1 MKQNLILIGFMG
13 SGKSTVGRELAKALE
28 MNFVDTDHYIENKEK
43 MNITEIFS
51 LKGEKYFRKIESENI
66 KEISKMNNTVI
77 STGGGVVASDANIM
91 LLKKNGF
98 VIYLDCTV
106 ECIYKRVSRRNTR
119 PLLNDVEDLYSRI
132 VELLNERVDNYKKY
146 MDDKIYID
154 SKTNI
159 WDTVNKIIKMYI
171 KFD

>member
-1 MKQNLILIGFMG
+1 MKQNLILVGFMG
-13 SGKSTVGRELAKALE
+13 SGKSTVGRELAKVLD
-28 MNFVDTDHYIENKEK
+28 MNFVDTDHYIENKENMMIK
-43 MNITEIFS
+43 EIFA
-51 LKGEKYFRKIESENI
+51 LNGEKYFREIEAKYI

-77 STGGGVVASDANIM
+77 STGGGVVASDINIM

-119 PLLNDVEDLYSRI
+119 PLLNKVENLYSRI
-132 VELLNERVDNYKKY
+132 VELLDERVNNYKKY
-146 MDDKIYID
+146 MDDKVYID

-159 WDTVNKIIKMYI
+159 WDTVDKIKKMYI
-171 KFD
+171 EFD

>member
-13 SGKSTVGRELAKALE
+13 SGKSTVGRELAKTLE
-28 MNFVDTDHYIENKEK
+28 MNFVDTDHYIENKENMK
-43 MNITEIFS
+43 IKEIFA
-51 LKGEKYFRKIESENI
+51 LKGEKYFREIEAKYV

-77 STGGGVVASDANIM
+77 STGGGVVASDTNIM
-91 LLKKNGF
+91 LLKKSGF

-106 ECIYKRVSRRNTR
+106 ECIYQRVSRRNTR
-119 PLLNDVEDLYSRI
+119 PLLNDVEDLHSRI
-132 VELLNERVDNYKKY
+132 IELLDERIDNYKKY
-146 MDDKIYID
+146 MDDEVYID

-159 WDTVNKIIKMYI
+159 WDTVDKIKKLYI

>member
-13 SGKSTVGRELAKALE
+13 SGKSTVGRELAKVLE

-43 MNITEIFS
+43 MKIKEIFS
-51 LKGEKYFRKIESENI
+51 LKGEKYFREIEAKYV

-77 STGGGVVASDANIM
+77 STGGGVVASDTNIM
-91 LLKKNGF
+91 LLKKSGF

-119 PLLNDVEDLYSRI
+119 PLLNDVEDLHSRI
-132 VELLNERVDNYKKY
+132 VELLNERIDNYKKY
-146 MDDKIYID
+146 MDDKVYID

-159 WDTVNKIIKMYI
+159 WDTVDKIKKMYI

>member
-13 SGKSTVGRELAKALE
+13 SGKSTVGRELAKVLE

-43 MNITEIFS
+43 MNIKEIFS
-51 LKGEKYFRKIESENI
+51 LKGEEYFREIEAKYV

-77 STGGGVVASDANIM
+77 STGGGVVAFDANIR
-91 LLKKNGF
+91 LLKESGF
-98 VIYLDCTV
+98 VIYLDCTID
-106 ECIYKRVSRRNTR
+106 CIYNRVSRRNTR

-132 VELLNERVDNYKKY
+132 VELLNERLDNYKKY
-146 MDDKIYID
+146 MDNKVYID
-154 SKTNI
+154 SNTNI
-159 WDTVNKIIKMYI
+159 WDTVDKIKKLYI